1 MKWKRQV
8 FLVLTLALLAVGR
21 SLQNASGI
29 STEQGSRRS
38 ANVERPAV
46 YVARVLSVSAEGRD
60 AFVSC
65 LRQKAL
71 PVWQRMR
78 RDGLLAD
85 QSVFETASVRLATP
99 GAPHWNFLLL
109 SHVAPSAR
117 PDTFFEAEQTREGK
131 QPPGTRCEEVPGVE
145 TRRVEVLHST
155 PNSYHPRLTPSLDA
169 QAEFTVSYIVEYVA
183 VRETPEALNEYR
195 EIMWTTMGPTLAQ
208 AIRDNML
215 LNFIALETVSVRYAQ
230 PGVPTWNQIHLRGCF
245 PDKGACDARRPGR
258 GDPAYKSAERQG
270 SRRLRPPGRYPD
282 QAARGR
288 GATTARTGGPVI
300 QIRCTSPLRADA
312 P

>member
-8 FLVLTLALLAVGR
+8 FLVLTLALPAVGR
-21 SLQNASGI
+21 PFQNASGI
-29 STEQGSRRS
+29 STEQGSRRT

-71 PVWQRMR
+71 PVWQRMK
-78 RDGLLAD
+78 RDGLFAD
-85 QSVFETASVRLATP
+85 QSVFETASVRLSTP

-109 SHVAPSAR
+109 SHLAPYAT
-117 PDTFFEAEQTREGK
+117 PDTFFEAEQKPERN
-131 QPPGTRCEEVPGVE
+131 QPPGTRCEEVAGVE

-155 PNSYHPRLTPSLDA
+155 PNSYHPRLTPSRDA
-169 QAEFTVSYIVEYVA
+169 QAESTVPYIVEYIA
-183 VRETPEALNEYR
+183 VRESPEALNEYR
-195 EIMWTTMGPTLAQ
+195 ETMRTTIGPALAE

-230 PGVPTWNQIHLRGCF
+230 PGVPKWNQVHLRGYF
-245 PDKGACDARRPGR
+245 PDKGLVTRDALDGALRRINPQSGGAAGISGR
-258 GDPAYKSAERQG
+258 LDAIRTKPREDVAQQ
-270 SRRLRPPGRYPD
+270 LPD
-282 QAARGR
+282 LAVR
-288 GATTARTGGPVI
+288 
-300 QIRCTSPLRADA
+300 
-312 P
+312 